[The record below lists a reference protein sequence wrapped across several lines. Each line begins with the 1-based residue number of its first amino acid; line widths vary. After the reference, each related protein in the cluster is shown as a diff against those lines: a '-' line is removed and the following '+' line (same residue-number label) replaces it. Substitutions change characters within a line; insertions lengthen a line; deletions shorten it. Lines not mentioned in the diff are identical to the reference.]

1 MMTSSS
7 NETNSSN
14 CGTINNTENDT
25 SRPLSPMAVYSAL
38 NPGGQ
43 RIVWVKL
50 PDTPRWPGRVVTNIE
65 AGKPALIEH
74 DRVS

>member
-1 MMTSSS
+1 
-7 NETNSSN
+7 
-14 CGTINNTENDT
+14 
-25 SRPLSPMAVYSAL
+25 MAVYSAL